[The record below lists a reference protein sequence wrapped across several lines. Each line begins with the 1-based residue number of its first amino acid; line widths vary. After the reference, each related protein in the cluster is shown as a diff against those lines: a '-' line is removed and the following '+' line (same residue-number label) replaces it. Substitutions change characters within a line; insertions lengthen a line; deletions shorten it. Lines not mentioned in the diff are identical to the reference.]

1 MAYSTINAKDN
12 HNTQI
17 WDGNDGSNR
26 TMTTTFE
33 PAFTWIKA
41 RDGTYDHH
49 LYDQARGATY
59 ALASNSSAAQSVKSN
74 GLKSFTSTG
83 FTLGG
88 DAGVNDASL
97 DYVGWNWKGGS
108 SVSNTNGSITST
120 VRANAA
126 AGFSIVTWTGTGA
139 NATIGHG
146 LSSAPRMIIV
156 KSYAVDVDFIC
167 YHEAMGAAENF
178 RLNTTETP
186 DTASAIFNDTDPT
199 STVFS
204 VGTSSGTNGS
214 GATFIAYCFAN
225 VDGYQRI
232 DSYIGN
238 GSADGPVIYTGFKPI
253 FIMTRRRGADA
264 MRLLDNKRLGRNP
277 DNSILFPN
285 ATQTDSNQT
294 WHDILANGFKI
305 RTTDTGDNNSGTEYL
320 YYAVGQPISGTNDIP
335 TTAR

>member
-59 ALASNSSAAQSVKSN
+59 ALASNSSAGQSVKSN

-126 AGFSIVTWTGTGA
+126 AGFSIVTWTGTGS
-139 NATIGHG
+139 NATIGNG

-156 KSYAVDVDFIC
+156 KS
-167 YHEAMGAAENF
+167 
-178 RLNTTETP
+178 
-186 DTASAIFNDTDPT
+186 
-199 STVFS
+199 
-204 VGTSSGTNGS
+204 
-214 GATFIAYCFAN
+214 
-225 VDGYQRI
+225 
-232 DSYIGN
+232 
-238 GSADGPVIYTGFKPI
+238 
-253 FIMTRRRGADA
+253 
-264 MRLLDNKRLGRNP
+264 
-277 DNSILFPN
+277 
-285 ATQTDSNQT
+285 
-294 WHDILANGFKI
+294 
-305 RTTDTGDNNSGTEYL
+305 
-320 YYAVGQPISGTNDIP
+320 
-335 TTAR
+335 